1 MYLREAHPKGGWEI
15 GNWSVVEDS
24 TSLLGRQEV
33 AAQCCSQLDFEFP
46 TVVDTMDDRT
56 AIEWSGW
63 PERLFVVSKSGRV
76 VYTGDMGPYGFNP
89 SIAYGG
95 FSNREPGCASLE
107 QFLDAYLAAAD
118 R

>member
-1 MYLREAHPKGGWEI
+1 
-15 GNWSVVEDS
+15 
-24 TSLLGRQEV
+24 
-33 AAQCCSQLDFEFP
+33 
-46 TVVDTMDDRT
+46 MDDRT

-89 SIAYGG
+89 SIAFGSG
-95 FSNREPGCASLE
+95 RQKPACVSLE
-107 QFLDAYLAAAD
+107 RFLDAYLAQVENVA